1 MTQHWHESPPPWHH
15 QSQPHGLETEHR
27 LTKLEVRTDDHG
39 HRLKSHAELHQAQ
52 DLWNKGFSIALI
64 GVSAGLAHAKAG
76 EVMEF
81 LFALYKGLK
90 P

>member
-1 MTQHWHESPPPWHH
+1 
-15 QSQPHGLETEHR
+15 LETEHR
-27 LTKLEVRTDDHG
+27 LTKLEASAEDHH
-39 HRLKSHAELHQAQ
+39 HRLKTHAEMNEAQ

-81 LFALYKGLK
+81 LFALYKGLR

>member
-1 MTQHWHESPPPWHH
+1 MQHWQNSPPPWPH
-15 QSQPHGLETEHR
+15 QSPPHGLETEHR
-27 LTKLEVRTDDHG
+27 LTKLEVHTEDHG
-39 HRLKSHAELHQAQ
+39 RRLKTHAELHDAQ

-76 EVMEF
+76 EVMGF
-81 LFALYKGLK
+81 LFELYRGLR